1 MSVVKVDIRDLEDK
15 KRKLIESARSA
26 ALSAYAPYSGFK
38 VGAAVLLS
46 DGSVYTGN
54 NQENAAYGQ
63 SLCAER
69 VALLYATA
77 NNPDIPPLTIAIA
90 AMEKGGYTTGAVTP
104 CGACRQ
110 VLFEMEKRYGQEI
123 EIIMYGESECL
134 LASSASDLL
143 PYAFSSDSDK

>member
-1 MSVVKVDIRDLEDK
+1 MSVVKVDIQGLDDK

-46 DGSVYTGN
+46 DGSVYIGN

-110 VLFEMEKRYGQEI
+110 VLFEMEKRHGQEI

-143 PYAFSSDSDK
+143 PCAFSSGSDK